1 LQERYEVTAR
11 SHFLKEICVL
21 NGVSRRVI
29 GAVKDEY
36 QRAIGDW
43 LVRGHRHDESPLQAT
58 NHQVE
63 HVTAW
68 GEAIEGW
75 WSRLRGMVTTRS
87 FCDGQSTRGATYAD
101 WPRDNRKNQH
111 HGHEAS
117 THSTLL

>member
-1 LQERYEVTAR
+1 LQEHYEVTVR

-29 GAVKDEY
+29 GAVIYEY
-36 QRAIGDW
+36 QRAIGDRF
-43 LVRGHRHDESPLQAT
+43 VRGHRHDESPLQAT

-63 HVTAW
+63 HVIAC

-75 WSRLRGMVTTRS
+75 WSRRCGMVTTRS
-87 FCDGQSTRGATYAD
+87 LCNGQSTRGTTYAD

-111 HGHEAS
+111 RGHEAS